1 MVSFVGCNGFVL
13 RFLCVCVCN
22 KCKIIMDGHM
32 KLSSW
37 KNIII
42 LFCSQ
47 FLFLVKRVYMT
58 NIDLR
63 VIHSHEALININR
76 INDNNKI
83 MMNMKAILVK
93 KINFR
98 KQKLLKGSKY
108 KSFVY
113 LQRLST
119 SEYNNDSFF
128 LWKFFFQF

>member
-1 MVSFVGCNGFVL
+1 
-13 RFLCVCVCN
+13 
-22 KCKIIMDGHM
+22 
-32 KLSSW
+32 
-37 KNIII
+37 
-42 LFCSQ
+42 
-47 FLFLVKRVYMT
+47 MT